1 MLVPQRKT
9 LNPSAGIINV
19 VHLKDLKIPINPVQQ
34 AMMGK
39 FRLEEDGYKEG
50 PLTEEVDQEPSI
62 AQPAGWSAEEGAT
75 IGKIHRETESGN
87 ESTGVRVGVPEVEY
101 NRRSL
106 AVTQNRVWKRQQG
119 KQWNKQEE
127 KEELVKRVRAH
138 SES

>member
-19 VHLKDLKIPINPVQQ
+19 VHLKHFKIPINPVQQ

-62 AQPAGWSAEEGAT
+62 AQPAG
-75 IGKIHRETESGN
+75 
-87 ESTGVRVGVPEVEY
+87 
-101 NRRSL
+101 
-106 AVTQNRVWKRQQG
+106 
-119 KQWNKQEE
+119 
-127 KEELVKRVRAH
+127 
-138 SES
+138 